1 MASKVVGLGV
11 ALALYLAASSVLAQ
25 GTALMLYSK
34 EAGYDDVK
42 FDLQNAIISRG
53 LTVDFN
59 GKVSTMLERTG
70 ADVGSTRPIYKQ
82 AEYFTFC
89 SAKLSRATMEA
100 APVNVG
106 FCPYVVFI
114 YETVTAPGTIY
125 VGYRR
130 PLLQGS
136 VESKSGAGSGRG
148 ASRRHR
154 QGGREIT
161 ASKPASAPIATA

>member
-1 MASKVVGLGV
+1 MSRQCGTSASTARRLAV
-11 ALALYLAASSVLAQ
+11 ALGGALVLYLLLPVSVLAQ

-34 EAGYDDVK
+34 KGGYDDVR

-59 GKVSTMLERTG
+59 GQISKMLERTG
-70 ADVGSTRPIYKQ
+70 VDVGSTRSIYKQ

-100 APVNVG
+100 DPVNVG

-114 YETVTAPGTIY
+114 YETAASPGTIH

-130 PLLQGS
+130 PHLQGS
-136 VESKSGAGSGRG
+136 VESKAALEAVEKLLDG
-148 ASRRHR
+148 
-154 QGGREIT
+154 
-161 ASKPASAPIATA
+161 IAKDAVK